1 MTVNLH
7 DDQAKLALI
16 RDVGFARHFRASRWR
31 DYNRQFFDGLAEK
44 YDATNELHSFGTKRR
59 FDRRAVD
66 LLPVPR
72 SAHILDLCTG
82 TADIAIL
89 LVQKHPDVRVTAVD
103 ASPRMLEVARR
114 KVAQRLPAHLAERI
128 EFVEGDALAL
138 PYPDGHFDGAVISF
152 GLRNLESLEGG
163 LREMHRVVRG
173 GGFVSNIDQGKPRN
187 ALFRMAYEV
196 HFKRIAPVLGKLV
209 FHRGEFNSFR
219 YLPESNKYFP
229 DQQTLVRIFT
239 GLGYRDVVNHD
250 YWCGAVAQ
258 QIAMVERTSE
268 AASAAEGLTGGAA

>member
-1 MTVNLH
+1 MGTNENTNVNRLH
-7 DDQAKLALI
+7 DDEAKLALI
-16 RDVGFARHFRASRWR
+16 RDVGFARYFRASRWR

-59 FDRRAVD
+59 FDRLAVD
-66 LLPVPR
+66 RMPVPR
-72 SAHILDLCTG
+72 NAHILDLCTG

-89 LVQKHPDVRVTAVD
+89 LANKHPDVRITAVD

-114 KVAQRLPAHLAERI
+114 KAAHLLDRI

-138 PYPDGHFDGAVISF
+138 DFPDGHFDGAVISF

-163 LREMHRVVRG
+163 LREMHRVVRH

-187 ALFRMAYEV
+187 ALFRLGYEI

-229 DQQTLVRIFT
+229 DQSSLVRIFAEN
-239 GLGYRDVVNHD
+239 GYRDVVNHD

-258 QIAMVERTSE
+258 QIAFVDKQ
-268 AASAAEGLTGGAA
+268 GAFA